1 MSNLSGVAAATVKN
15 HRMNITLGV
24 GQGSRASRAA
34 EADRLS
40 TPRKIKLTGA
50 VEGEGMFDGSDDVL
64 IYTMGDVER
73 DYRWVKNKPQINGVE
88 LVGNK
93 TSEELGVQ
101 PAGEYAD
108 TPINKPEIDE
118 IIDRDPLDPDDPGA
132 DPLSPADIDEVID
145 GPVDE
150 DEDAKAMTNEDIDEI
165 FDS

>member
-1 MSNLSGVAAATVKN
+1 MSNLSGVASATVKN

-34 EADRLS
+34 EADKLS

-50 VEGEGMFDGSDDVL
+50 VEGEGVFDGSDDVM

-93 TSEELGVQ
+93 TSEDLGVQ
-101 PAGEYAD
+101 PAGEYPDA
-108 TPINKPEIDE
+108 PLNKP
-118 IIDRDPLDPDDPGA
+118 
-132 DPLSPADIDEVID
+132 DIDEVID
-145 GPVDE
+145 RDPVNPDYPDWDE
-150 DEDAKAMTNEDIDEI
+150 DDMEALTPEDIDEI
-165 FDS
+165 FG